1 MQLSEIERDAICEL
15 VNIGMGRAAKSLGKM
30 VNDRV
35 TLTIPALELIEH
47 DNIHGLLNGRTDT
60 QVTAIK
66 ERFTGAFEGDAIL
79 VFPEKHGAELVRSL
93 LDEDM
98 PAEAMTDLEQESL
111 LEVGN
116 IVLSAC
122 LGTIINILECRLD
135 INLPVIHKGTIESI
149 LGQNATTA
157 NTIYMVMRID
167 FLTQKKM
174 IKGYLVFLFDS
185 DFTTTFLRQVD
196 NHIRKV
202 NG

>member
-1 MQLSEIERDAICEL
+1 MQLTELERDAICEL

-35 TLTIPALELIEH
+35 LLTIPALELVGH
-47 DNIHGLLNGRTDT
+47 DNMQDLLTGRPDA

-98 PAEAMTDLEQESL
+98 PDESMTELEQESL

-122 LGTIINILECRLD
+122 LGAIINILECRLD
-135 INLPVIHKGTIESI
+135 IKLPVLHKGTIEKV
-149 LGQNATTA
+149 LGDKATDGNA
-157 NTIYMVMRID
+157 IYMVMRID
-167 FLTQKKM
+167 FSTQNKE
-174 IKGYLVFLFDS
+174 IKGYLIFLFDS
-185 DFTTTFLRQVD
+185 DFTSTFLRQVTSYISKA
-196 NHIRKV
+196 NE
-202 NG
+202 